1 MSLHLSKSLSL
12 KEDKESQETKKVEAV
27 KLTKVALSLK

>member
-12 KEDKESQETKKVEAV
+12 KEDKESQEAKKVEVA
-27 KLTKVALSLK
+27 KLTKVALRLK